1 MSKRKRESF
10 EFDYG
15 DDGGYEYD
23 GYDGYGYDGYD
34 GYEEEEEPMLGRQN
48 LPVADLPED
57 FDGVPLDGMQY
68 LFTVR

>member
-1 MSKRKRESF
+1 MSSKRKRESL

-15 DDGGYEYD
+15 TYYD
-23 GYDGYGYDGYD
+23 GDYDDEDYGD
-34 GYEEEEEPMLGRQN
+34 EEPMLGRQI

-57 FDGVPLDGMQY
+57 FDGVPLDGLQY

>member
-1 MSKRKRESF
+1 MSKRKRESL

-15 DDGGYEYD
+15 DDGND
-23 GYDGYGYDGYD
+23 DD
-34 GYEEEEEPMLGRQN
+34 EEPMLGRQT

-57 FDGVPLDGMQY
+57 FNGVPLDGMQY

>member
-15 DDGGYEYD
+15 YDGGYEYD
-23 GYDGYGYDGYD
+23 GYNGYGY
-34 GYEEEEEPMLGRQN
+34 GYEEGEEPMLGRQN